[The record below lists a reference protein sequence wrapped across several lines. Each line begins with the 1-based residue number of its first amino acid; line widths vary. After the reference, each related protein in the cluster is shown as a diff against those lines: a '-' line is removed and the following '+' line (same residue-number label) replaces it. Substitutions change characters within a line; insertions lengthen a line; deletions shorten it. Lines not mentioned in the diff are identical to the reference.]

1 MRNSFFANS
10 EKTIDN
16 FIKSELSGDENV
28 ENLIVVMVAQ
38 LYEYTESHW
47 VVQLYEFTKSQWVI
61 QFNGWIL

>member
-1 MRNSFFANS
+1 M
-10 EKTIDN
+10 K
-16 FIKSELSGDENV
+16 NV